1 MFCAADIT
9 TITEKMY
16 TVAELLTQ
24 EYVTTH
30 ATHIED
36 IGPYSIDI
44 IGYPLHTILSI
55 PRKLHNMCVSRTY
68 VCDPPAA
75 SEEEEE
81 VEEEAEAEAE
91 EEVEPVVVT
100 DESIK
105 NIPEVSQLGYS
116 LW

>member
-1 MFCAADIT
+1 
-9 TITEKMY
+9 MY

-68 VCDPPAA
+68 VCDPPTA

-81 VEEEAEAEAE
+81 VE